1 MFPPLCFVDESVAV
15 VDADGKEMLKENL
28 SKEEYEAL
36 FANGNVETKSKVL
49 EWIKEWKR

>member
-15 VDADGKEMLKENL
+15 VDADGKKMLKENL

-36 FANGNVETKSKVL
+36 FANGKTECKSKL
-49 EWIKEWKR
+49 MEWIEEWGR